1 MNKYI
6 CKGAFVQRKSNEAKC
21 GVVIAID
28 RKEGIL
34 IAEESPNS
42 YWTDK
47 IKNVKVVSY
56 KEVE

>member
-1 MNKYI
+1 MNRYI
-6 CKGAFVQRKSNEAKC
+6 CKGAFVRRRSNEAKR

-28 RKEGIL
+28 RKEGIV

-42 YWTDK
+42 YWSDK
-47 IKNVKVVSY
+47 IKNVEVMSY